1 MGLGRDGS
9 VRGPLR
15 HRRRMVVVAAALTVG
30 GLIAGCGPEL
40 AGSAAVVGQDRVTDI
55 QLSDQV
61 NTVTSALGIP
71 TSAKANQV
79 VLDRLIREELYH
91 VLAER
96 VGVTVTDGEVQ
107 KFLDETVAQVGGQK
121 ALEDQ
126 LLQSGVPNTE
136 IFNFARTFLQQ
147 RAIVAQ
153 IAPGKSEQEQ
163 GQVLGVAIIA
173 LSKELDTRVSPRF
186 GTWDA
191 ARLSVGAPP
200 NDLSEPL
207 PTENSNLMQVPV
219 PQQDGGQGSGQ
230 QQGGSQQGGGQQGGG
245 QQQGAPQTQ

>member
-9 VRGPLR
+9 MRGKLR
-15 HRRRMVVVAAALTVG
+15 NRRRIVVVAAVLSVG
-30 GLIAGCGPEL
+30 GLLAGCGPEL
-40 AGSAAVVGQDRVTDI
+40 AGSAAVVGQDRVTDT

-61 NTVTSALGIP
+61 ATVTAALGIQ

-79 VLDRLIREELYH
+79 VLDRLIRQELYNA
-91 VLAER
+91 LATKI
-96 VGVTVTDGEVQ
+96 GVTVTDGEVQ

-136 IFNFARTFLQQ
+136 IFSFARTFLQQ

-163 GQVLGVAIIA
+163 GQVLGVAVIA

-186 GTWDA
+186 GTWDS

-207 PTENSNLMQVPV
+207 PTEGSGLMQVPV
-219 PQQDGGQGSGQ
+219 PQQGGQGSG
-230 QQGGSQQGGGQQGGG
+230 GQQSGG
-245 QQQGAPQTQ
+245 QQQGTPQTQ